1 MSTPASSSGMSSLK
15 AQDVLPALRQM
26 MKNLE
31 PNIRASGSMDAAED
45 LMLHLEE
52 RDPSFHRYE
61 FVKLIRSNIEES
73 LGPLMD
79 EEIEK
84 YARSGQAYDT
94 GQDTVV
100 QTMVAHL
107 VNSPAYS
114 NLTQQLMVETK
125 SAVDTLTR
133 EFQEEQEAQ
142 QALESRVEG
151 PGFRRAPS
159 FGYLSQSSDN
169 DSCGS
174 SLNNS
179 DFMFPNQKEF
189 EQIGEKMDQ
198 RQPVET
204 RIEAIEQLGRI
215 PPTEVLSSDNWSQ
228 LKKGLMDALGDANE
242 QLADKSLQLHA
253 RMFSSSQ
260 HSMNREVYTSLV
272 EHLNMQFTY
281 KGQKG
286 DLKTGL
292 DVTSPSACRLLRR
305 FRLMNEFM
313 CVVPSY
319 WIRCPDK
326 FLEEVIDS
334 TLYLLH
340 THPTKALGGAEPL
353 TPVHY
358 LAMLDKKAGWF
369 KKWMHG
375 NYSRTVVLRML
386 KEKYRALIDNA
397 VKKSLEF
404 CESRKQPHSLLDE
417 VTSALQRES
426 ISTDSQ
432 LQNIGEGKRTTY
444 AGPELEYIYF
454 IHSLCMLGRMLLYS
468 KGRAFFPIKVKDKE
482 VKVTDLLVSFVQ
494 LLSLPN
500 QSTRPYT
507 GLDAASLVADVL
519 KMIAGCEAAL
529 VECLCKDAVVSVLL
543 EPVKAR
549 LKPTKGKKAA
559 GEATLLHIADILS
572 CLASSQTGRRMLLYG
587 EAGNKAGKPNRNISS
602 TAAHTIVEFAT
613 RALSST
619 LPSEESSPS
628 YEVVGAYVFVCRQL
642 YSTCEGLSVMH
653 SYKLHACIAEAW
665 RMASHEA
672 DIATTPLPAVEG
684 DQTDSRR
691 VLLWEESLIDNLLN
705 FAATPKGLLLLQQT
719 GHINEC
725 VDYMYARYAKK
736 LQVSKHEKF
745 GYGVMVTQVAATAP
759 GMVALQSTGFIKALV
774 NELWTQLECGRDDVR
789 VIRPTPIP
797 VDPIDRTAHKSF
809 TAVLNLLSSF
819 PAVYEALAEQKLQ
832 NAVSYTFR
840 DMPND
845 MVGLIE
851 RLILVDTPAKMHAL
865 FNYEQSHTF
874 GLRVLSVMCSCLD
887 TFLLLETQY
896 KVQESL
902 LGCQAENVKEES
914 NELIIDAL
922 SVERNHVLVRT
933 YLIGGPSE
941 RKLPPRVLL
950 EDGRDPYPF
959 PLFSSFPIPKSYP
972 TTMAGRSAMKQDS
985 ELSRYLSQTKTAEKN
1000 QAWLDGCRKAF
1011 CKVLT
1016 SKPDLAKANVLVDML
1031 EKVVQGQIKVQEET
1045 IFPKVDYKVMARD
1058 RRDVHGSDKG
1068 LKSQSLSAVQQ
1079 LGVQLTIRYGT
1090 HLNLV
1095 KNSKDTKEQLSHLLK
1110 QVRFFLRQ
1118 QQRNIDCQLRLLQ
1131 GEYVGHDWFT
1141 STLFLMMMGKSE
1153 RCWNFLLKFSTLL
1166 SSGYLWMPRLHAS
1179 AHLPVPLTVS
1189 GIHPVYYCSAHYV
1202 ELILQA
1208 EVPAVASA
1216 FRMSG
1221 YTPSQIC
1228 QHWLRQCFWNYLDW
1242 LEICHYL
1249 CTCIVLGVDYQVYTC
1264 VAILRH
1270 LTHDILQHTQNQ
1282 DLQVFLKEQ
1291 PIPGFRVGEHL
1302 EFMQQLEERYRQ
1314 TVQPDMRNLAKP

>member
-198 RQPVET
+198 RQPVE
-204 RIEAIEQLGRI
+204 
-215 PPTEVLSSDNWSQ
+215 
-228 LKKGLMDALGDANE
+228 
-242 QLADKSLQLHA
+242 
-253 RMFSSSQ
+253 
-260 HSMNREVYTSLV
+260 
-272 EHLNMQFTY
+272 
-281 KGQKG
+281 
-286 DLKTGL
+286 
-292 DVTSPSACRLLRR
+292 

-587 EAGNKAGKPNRNISS
+587 EAGNKAGKPNRNIS

>member
-15 AQDVLPALRQM
+15 TQDVLPALRQM

-31 PNIRASGSMDAAED
+31 PNIRAAGSMDAAED

-125 SAVDTLTR
+125 SAVETLTR

-198 RQPVET
+198 RQQVE
-204 RIEAIEQLGRI
+204 
-215 PPTEVLSSDNWSQ
+215 
-228 LKKGLMDALGDANE
+228 
-242 QLADKSLQLHA
+242 DKSLKLHA

-326 FLEEVIDS
+326 FLEEVVDS

-404 CESRKQPHSLLDE
+404 CESRKYPHSLLDE

-432 LQNIGEGKRTTY
+432 QQNGDGKRTTY

-468 KGRAFFPIKVKDKE
+468 NGRAFFPIKVKDRE
-482 VKVTDLLVSFVQ
+482 
-494 LLSLPN
+494 
-500 QSTRPYT
+500 

-549 LKPTKGKKAA
+549 LKPTKGKKCA

-653 SYKLHACIAEAW
+653 SYKLHTCIAEAW

-705 FAATPKGLLLLQQT
+705 FAATPKLLATCSSWT
-719 GHINEC
+719 GG
-725 VDYMYARYAKK
+725 DA
-736 LQVSKHEKF
+736 
-745 GYGVMVTQVAATAP
+745 
-759 GMVALQSTGFIKALV
+759 QSPEQG
-774 NELWTQLECGRDDVR
+774 
-789 VIRPTPIP
+789 
-797 VDPIDRTAHKSF
+797 
-809 TAVLNLLSSF
+809 LLSSQSVKYTSSHVKGGTVLMCECKKF
-819 PAVYEALAEQKLQ
+819 TVELGVGEQCKL
-832 NAVSYTFR
+832 
-840 DMPND
+840 P
-845 MVGLIE
+845 
-851 RLILVDTPAKMHAL
+851 
-865 FNYEQSHTF
+865 
-874 GLRVLSVMCSCLD
+874 D
-887 TFLLLETQY
+887 TFL
-896 KVQESL
+896 
-902 LGCQAENVKEES
+902 NVT
-914 NELIIDAL
+914 I
-922 SVERNHVLVRT
+922 
-933 YLIGGPSE
+933 PS
-941 RKLPPRVLL
+941 
-950 EDGRDPYPF
+950 
-959 PLFSSFPIPKSYP
+959 
-972 TTMAGRSAMKQDS
+972 
-985 ELSRYLSQTKTAEKN
+985 
-1000 QAWLDGCRKAF
+1000 
-1011 CKVLT
+1011 
-1016 SKPDLAKANVLVDML
+1016 
-1031 EKVVQGQIKVQEET
+1031 
-1045 IFPKVDYKVMARD
+1045 
-1058 RRDVHGSDKG
+1058 
-1068 LKSQSLSAVQQ
+1068 
-1079 LGVQLTIRYGT
+1079 
-1090 HLNLV
+1090 
-1095 KNSKDTKEQLSHLLK
+1095 
-1110 QVRFFLRQ
+1110 
-1118 QQRNIDCQLRLLQ
+1118 
-1131 GEYVGHDWFT
+1131 
-1141 STLFLMMMGKSE
+1141 
-1153 RCWNFLLKFSTLL
+1153 
-1166 SSGYLWMPRLHAS
+1166 
-1179 AHLPVPLTVS
+1179 
-1189 GIHPVYYCSAHYV
+1189 
-1202 ELILQA
+1202 
-1208 EVPAVASA
+1208 
-1216 FRMSG
+1216 FR
-1221 YTPSQIC
+1221 
-1228 QHWLRQCFWNYLDW
+1228 
-1242 LEICHYL
+1242 
-1249 CTCIVLGVDYQVYTC
+1249 
-1264 VAILRH
+1264 
-1270 LTHDILQHTQNQ
+1270 
-1282 DLQVFLKEQ
+1282 
-1291 PIPGFRVGEHL
+1291 
-1302 EFMQQLEERYRQ
+1302 
-1314 TVQPDMRNLAKP
+1314 